1 LPRNPLKRLAQL
13 WGVELEGN
21 VIESPTGRVCF
32 GRRGDSCVV
41 VKVLNSDND
50 EFNSLAALRHFDGNG
65 AVRVVDHAEGA
76 MLLERIVP
84 GTPLTDLVLAGRDDE
99 ATAALCDVI
108 AALHRAAPP
117 AQGFPLVE
125 DWGAELAL
133 YRTSGDATIP
143 PTLVDR
149 AIGLFAELAASQGP
163 RRLLHGD
170 LHHDNILYDERRGWV
185 AIDPKGVVGE
195 ACYEVGSALRNP
207 TSDPARFA
215 VASIIERRIEI
226 VAQRLGFDC
235 GRTLAWACA
244 QAVLSAVWSIADG
257 QDPTRGLA
265 SARVM
270 MTML

>member
-1 LPRNPLKRLAQL
+1 MPQDPLKQLAQH
-13 WGVELEGN
+13 WGVELEGD

-32 GRRGDSCVV
+32 GRRGDNSVV
-41 VKVLNSDND
+41 LKVLNSDND
-50 EFNSLAALRHFDGNG
+50 EINSLAALRHFDANG
-65 AVRVVDHAEGA
+65 AVRVVDHAENA

-99 ATAALCDVI
+99 ATAVLCDVM
-108 AALHRAAPP
+108 AALHRPAPP

-133 YRTSGDATIP
+133 YQKSGDATIP
-143 PTLVDR
+143 PAMVDR

-170 LHHDNILYDERRGWV
+170 LHHANILYDERRGWV

-195 ACYEVGSALRNP
+195 ACYELGAALRNP

-215 VASIIERRIEI
+215 VASIIERRIRIAAE
-226 VAQRLGFDC
+226 RLGFDY
-235 GRTLAWACA
+235 GRTLAWAYA
-244 QAVLSAVWSIADG
+244 QAVLSAVWCMADG
-257 QDPTRGLA
+257 NDPARGLA
-265 SARVM
+265 IA
-270 MTML
+270 TAIHAML